1 MAHVLETSGS
11 SGTPKRVIISEAAA
25 EAATTAANELLGGAG
40 QWVLALPEQ
49 YVAARNVMWRNEAS
63 GAPLVRTVG
72 SFTAEAFV
80 EALESLEHERRYTSL
95 VPAQLARLVDA
106 AMIEKS
112 FIEPIRRL
120 DRILLGGQR
129 APAGLIE
136 KASMLGWQVTR
147 TYGATETCG
156 GCVWDGRPI
165 GEMKIRITDQIEVSG
180 PSLADGYEGD
190 PELTAQRFTT
200 DGAGIRWYRTGDAG
214 ALIGGQ
220 LQVSGR
226 IDDVIISGGM
236 NISLAAVEHV
246 VQVFAPDAVV
256 VSTPHP
262 TWGEVPVVV
271 TTSRP
276 ALKEIRAAVAN
287 ALGKPARPNY
297 VVTVSAIPTTHSGK
311 PDRRKLKRLVASRT
325 AQKSGRRRFFG

>member
-1 MAHVLETSGS
+1 MSYVLETSGS
-11 SGTPKRVIISEAAA
+11 SGKPKRVILSE
-25 EAATTAANELLGGAG
+25 EAVRASTDAANEALGGAG

-49 YVAARNVMWRNEAS
+49 YVAGQNVLWRNETS
-63 GAPLVRTVG
+63 GAPLVRTAG

-106 AMIEKS
+106 ADIDRS
-112 FIEPIRRL
+112 FIGPIRRL

-136 KASMLGWQVTR
+136 RASMIGWKVTR

-156 GCVWDGRPI
+156 GCVWDGRPL
-165 GEMKIRITDQIEVSG
+165 GSTKLRITDQIEISG
-180 PSLADGYEGD
+180 PMLADGYED
-190 PELTAQRFTT
+190 DVEATEKRFFE
-200 DGAGIRWYRTGDAG
+200 DAAGVRWYRTGDAG

-226 IDDVIISGGM
+226 IDDVIISGGL

-256 VSTPHP
+256 VSGPDP
-262 TWGEVPVVV
+262 RWGEVPVVV
-271 TTSRP
+271 TTTRP
-276 ALKEIRAAVAN
+276 SLQEIRAAVGN
-287 ALGKPARPNY
+287 ALGKPARPNHI
-297 VVTVSAIPTTHSGK
+297 VTVSAIPTTHSGK
-311 PDRRKLKRLVASRT
+311 PDRRKLKRLVASRVQ
-325 AQKSGRRRFFG
+325 QKSGRRRFFG

>member
-1 MAHVLETSGS
+1 MSYILETSGS
-11 SGTPKRVIISEAAA
+11 SAAPKSVVLSEEAVR
-25 EAATTAANELLGGAG
+25 AATEAANERLGGPG
-40 QWVLALPEQ
+40 QWVLSLPEAF
-49 YVAARNVMWRNEAS
+49 VAAKNVIWRNETS
-63 GAPLVRTVG
+63 GAPLVRTSG

-80 EALESLEHERRYTSL
+80 EAVETLEHDRRYTSL

-106 AMIEKS
+106 AEIERS
-112 FIEPIRRL
+112 FIAPIRRL

-165 GEMKIRITDQIEVSG
+165 GDVKIRITDQIEISG
-180 PSLADGYEGD
+180 PTLADGYHDE
-190 PELTAQRFTT
+190 PELTEQRFYR
-200 DGAGIRWYRTGDAG
+200 DAGGTRWYRTGDAG

-226 IDDVIISGGM
+226 IDDVIVSGGM
-236 NISLAAVEHV
+236 NVSLAAVEHV
-246 VQVFAPDAVV
+246 VQVFAADAVV
-256 VSTPHP
+256 VAGPDP
-262 TWGEVPVVV
+262 KWGEVPVVV

-276 ALKEIRAAVAN
+276 SLAEIRSAVGN
-287 ALGKPARPNY
+287 ALGKPARPNH

-325 AQKSGRRRFFG
+325 AQKSTRRRLFG